1 MVIIPKTAAASD
13 NSLIGIVKYTY
24 SGYVLECPHHGIIY
38 RSRQYWYGN
47 PDPESVVRTELKHI
61 WPGQQNNVGTSHNLS
76 RKIIDNVS
84 YVSDAISSVSSKPT
98 MLAKQWIADK
108 VAPAYWVPN
117 SDIKDCHRCRKPFT
131 NVAEKKHHCRG
142 CGRGFC
148 DKCSAKRRIIAW
160 WSLTDK
166 VRVCDAC
173 YDKPEIE
180 EPKVSFTNQL
190 LSGSGSLSS
199 ISSAASHH
207 LSPHTSGGYDSSSG
221 LNQIASAIPGLGGG
235 LTGSS
240 AANNDVMVRKV
251 TETVQETISMIGYA
265 TKYPLDMLKES
276 ARPSYWK
283 PDQECVKCSLCSKE
297 FCDLLPLHHCRSCGN
312 GVCAVCSPHLRPV
325 PARGWETPVRVC
337 NNCITLT
344 DLPEAASK

>member
-1 MVIIPKTAAASD
+1 VVIIPKTAAASD

-47 PDPESVVRTELKHI
+47 PEPESVVRTELKHI

-84 YVSDAISSVSSKPT
+84 YVSEAISSVSSKPT
-98 MLAKQWIADK
+98 MLAKQWMADR

-117 SDIKDCHRCRKPFT
+117 ADISECHACRRPFAH
-131 NVAEKKHHCRG
+131 VLDKKHHCRG

-148 DKCSAKRRIIAW
+148 DRCSAKRRIIPW
-160 WSLTDK
+160 WSLSDR

-173 YDKPEIE
+173 HDKPEID
-180 EPKVSFTNQL
+180 EPQVAFTSQL
-190 LSGSGSLSS
+190 VG
-199 ISSAASHH
+199 
-207 LSPHTSGGYDSSSG
+207 
-221 LNQIASAIPGLGGG
+221 
-235 LTGSS
+235 GSS
-240 AANNDVMVRKV
+240 VGGSRSSPPPPPPRATTSQAHMATGGAYESGAANNDVMVRKV

-283 PDQECVKCSLCSKE
+283 PDSECGKCALCASA
-297 FCDLLPLHHCRSCGN
+297 FGDLLPLHHCRSCGN
-312 GVCAVCSPHLRPV
+312 GVCAACSPHLRPV

-337 NNCITLT
+337 NNCVTLT
-344 DLPEAASK
+344 DLPEAK